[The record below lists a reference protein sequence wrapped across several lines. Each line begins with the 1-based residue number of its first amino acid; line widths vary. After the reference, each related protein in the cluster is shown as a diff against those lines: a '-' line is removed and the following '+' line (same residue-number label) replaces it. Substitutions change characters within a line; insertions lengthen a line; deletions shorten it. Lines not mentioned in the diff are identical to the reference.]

1 MGCFR
6 HSARRIGLRYIGRT
20 GDPGRGRSRRAGSA
34 VQLSPRSS
42 IAKTH
47 ITQAPAPNLPQS
59 RTAAPAVPAR
69 QVPDAPRRVET
80 TQYNSWLVTCEDTV
94 GGAAKRRCLANL
106 RVVNQDQAT
115 VLNWEIGLDPE
126 GHLMT
131 AIHVASALSVKNGDQ
146 VLVGPISVPY
156 GVELKFGNGIVR
168 RLNFLTCGPQQ
179 CVAQEAIDDA
189 FLKEANA
196 ATKATIMIHTP
207 AGVVPFEMAIN
218 GIDKALASA
227 R

>member
-1 MGCFR
+1 M
-6 HSARRIGLRYIGRT
+6 
-20 GDPGRGRSRRAGSA
+20 
-34 VQLSPRSS
+34 
-42 IAKTH
+42 
-47 ITQAPAPNLPQS
+47 
-59 RTAAPAVPAR
+59 
-69 QVPDAPRRVET
+69 
-80 TQYNSWLVTCEDTV
+80 
-94 GGAAKRRCLANL
+94 
-106 RVVNQDQAT
+106 
-115 VLNWEIGLDPE
+115 LNWEIGLDPE